1 MKPARILLPL
11 STFLMRLGAA
21 FYIYLTHF
29 DPIRNPNFQQFHFY
43 LSSLFII
50 FGLLLVLGAFA
61 RKQTLTVLSALVLFL
76 LSLYEVVTFS
86 GSPETLSFVS
96 LVLFGTIGLFFVTNG
111 NKIR

>member
-29 DPIRNPNFQQFHFY
+29 DYILNPNFQQFHFY
-43 LSSLFII
+43 LSSIFII
-50 FGLLLVLGAFA
+50 FGLLFVFGAFA
-61 RKQTLTVLSALVLFL
+61 RKQTLTVISSLILFL
-76 LSLYEVVTFS
+76 LCLYEVVTFS

-96 LVLFGTIGLFFVTNG
+96 LVLFGTIVLFFVTNG